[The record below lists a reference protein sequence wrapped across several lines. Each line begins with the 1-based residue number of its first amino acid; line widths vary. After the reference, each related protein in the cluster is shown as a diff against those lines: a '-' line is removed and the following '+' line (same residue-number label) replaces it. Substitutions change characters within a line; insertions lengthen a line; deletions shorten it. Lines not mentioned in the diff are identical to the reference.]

1 MGCRDR
7 VLSKH
12 GDWQVIGR
20 KCNERMITSILIGG
34 CVLCVAV
41 WIFSRPNKF
50 PPGPKGLPLLGCLL
64 SVSQWHPGCS
74 FMGLLELY
82 YRYGPVCGFYI
93 GPQPVISIS
102 GYEAC
107 KEAFM
112 NENLN
117 GRPDNGPARMKSK
130 GKRMGVMLVD
140 GDFLT
145 IQKRFTLHHLRDI
158 GFGRQNM
165 ESLVSKEV
173 AVLLADMKRQFHD
186 EGNIFEFKNY
196 FNISLVNA
204 LWVMLA
210 SARFERDDPRL
221 KSLVELFDV
230 VFRSGDIVRVA
241 FPCPAILMKLFPA
254 VFAKLGRMDLLK
266 EVWKFIEEAIDE
278 HKQNPSVEPRDFI
291 DVYLKEVEKNND
303 DSFSEEQLIS
313 LIFDLFIAGGDTTG
327 NSIGF
332 VLLYLI
338 HHPDVQ
344 RKMQE
349 ELDSVCGSS
358 MPTLAQQISSLP
370 YTEAVLLEASRLS
383 SIVPFSIPHY
393 ALKDTQLQGNTIPKG
408 SIVQINLYSVHLDE
422 NYWNDPEKFQPE
434 RHLSADGTTV
444 IKSDRILPFG
454 AGKRICLGESLAR
467 NTLYLFVTSLVKSFQ
482 FQAIPNEPL
491 PTLDPRMGF
500 VQVYA
505 PFKAVIKSRN

>member
-1 MGCRDR
+1 M
-7 VLSKH
+7 
-12 GDWQVIGR
+12 
-20 KCNERMITSILIGG
+20 
-34 CVLCVAV
+34 
-41 WIFSRPNKF
+41 
-50 PPGPKGLPLLGCLL
+50 GLPFIGYLPFVNKLDPYVHKAMKKLAEI
-64 SVSQWHPGCS
+64 H
-74 FMGLLELY
+74 
-82 YRYGPVCGFYI
+82 GPVTGFYL
-93 GPQPVISIS
+93 GPFQPFISVC
-102 GYEAC
+102 GYEAV
-107 KEAFM
+107 KEALH
-112 NENLN
+112 NEDLN
-117 GRPDNGPARMKSK
+117 GRPSSGTITERTF
-130 GKRMGVMLVD
+130 GKKLGIMFTD
-140 GDFLT
+140 GDFLRE
-145 IQKRFTLHHLRDI
+145 QRRFTLRHLRDL
-158 GFGRQNM
+158 GFGRTSSENLIHEEIHELIEEIKISASSHPDSVVDFKALFNPTLINILWAFIAGKRYKHNDEELNRLLHM
-165 ESLVSKEV
+165 VDLFVASGNNVRSNLPIP
-173 AVLLADMKRQFHD
+173 AVLLRNFPILKKIIGLRTDMFVPIQ
-186 EGNIFEFKNY
+186 N
-196 FNISLVNA
+196 
-204 LWVMLA
+204 
-210 SARFERDDPRL
+210 
-221 KSLVELFDV
+221 
-230 VFRSGDIVRVA
+230 
-241 FPCPAILMKLFPA
+241 
-254 VFAKLGRMDLLK
+254 
-266 EVWKFIEEAIDE
+266 FIRAAIDE
-278 HKQNPSVEPRDFI
+278 HEENPSEDDPRDFI
-291 DVYLKEVEKNND
+291 DVYLSEAKKHEKVNPV
-303 DSFSEEQLIS
+303 STFHKEQLIS

-358 MPTLAQQISSLP
+358 MPTLAQRPSLP

-393 ALKDTQLQGNTIPKG
+393 ALKDTQLQGSTIPKG

-422 NYWNDPEKFQPE
+422 KYWNDPEEFQPE

-454 AGKRICLGESLAR
+454 AGKRMCLGESLAR